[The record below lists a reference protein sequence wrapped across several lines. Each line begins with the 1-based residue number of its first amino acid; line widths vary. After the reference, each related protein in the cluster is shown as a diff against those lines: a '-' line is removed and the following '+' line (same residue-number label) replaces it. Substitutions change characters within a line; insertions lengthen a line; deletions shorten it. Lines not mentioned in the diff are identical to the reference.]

1 MRTPA
6 MRLITSATFLF
17 VCALGLQQCGSGAPA
32 ETEGS
37 AAPGFKAV
45 ASIDEVMES
54 ITIPSSQAIFDAVVY
69 VNGELTVEPQSEEE
83 WLALRLHAL
92 AVAES
97 GNLLMMEER
106 TIDTTDWVQMSLAL
120 NDGAMQVVA
129 AVDTQ
134 DVEQLL
140 MAGGVMY
147 DACAGCH
154 EKYVPEP

>member
-17 VCALGLQQCGSGAPA
+17 ACALGLQQCSSGAPA
-32 ETEGS
+32 ETGSS

-69 VNGELTVEPQSEEE
+69 INGELTVAPQSEEE

-106 TIDTTDWVQMSLAL
+106 TIDTADWLQMSLAL
-120 NDGAMQVVA
+120 NDGAMQVAA
-129 AVDTQ
+129 AVETR
-134 DVEQLL
+134 DVELL
-140 MAGGVMY
+140 LTAGGVMY
-147 DACAGCH
+147 DACAACH
-154 EKYVPEP
+154 EKYAPE